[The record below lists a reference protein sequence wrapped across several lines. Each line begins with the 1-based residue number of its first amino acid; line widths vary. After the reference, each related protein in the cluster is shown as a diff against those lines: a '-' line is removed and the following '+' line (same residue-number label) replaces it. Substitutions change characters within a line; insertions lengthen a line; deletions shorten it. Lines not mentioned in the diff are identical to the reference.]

1 MATLQ
6 VVTQADVKAKV
17 WYVLYIILIQVNVG
31 RPLTFDSQIYGVD
44 EAHDKGKRCSHG
56 QMLWDAE
63 VVTNL
68 MGEHPARA
76 MRPRN
81 SE

>member
-1 MATLQ
+1 MAELQ
-6 VVTQADVKAKV
+6 IIPQADVKAKV
-17 WYVLYIILIQVNVG
+17 WYVLYIILTQVNVG

-44 EAHDKGKRCSHG
+44 EANDKGKRCAHR
-56 QMLWDAE
+56 QMLWDTE

-68 MGEHPARA
+68 MGEHPTRARK
-76 MRPRN
+76 PRN